1 MANMRFTTVFL
12 LALAFLGGWFVYST
26 EKSAEGYFGNFPF
39 KYGLDLNGGTH
50 LVYKADTS
58 KVKSDEVAGAM
69 SSLRDTI
76 ESRINIFGVSEPL
89 VQVEESTI
97 GGQKVEKLI
106 VELPGVT
113 DTQKAIDIIGKTPIL
128 EFKLLKNSTSTPT
141 AKINIADSI
150 SASASTT
157 ASAELREEDL
167 FEDTGLTGR
176 FLANASL
183 EFSPN
188 TGDPSISIVFND
200 EGAKLFGEITK
211 NNVGRQLAIILDGR
225 PLSVPTI
232 REEIAGGEAQISG
245 TFTPDDAKKLVQ
257 NLNYGALPL
266 PISLLNTQ
274 TIGASLGEGA
284 LKESAFAGFLAFVII
299 SAFLMIWYRLPGF
312 VAVIALAVY
321 TVINLMIFKLV
332 PVTLTSAG
340 LAGFILSIGMA
351 VDANILIFERMKEEL
366 KRGLS
371 LQDSIKEGFH
381 RAWLSIR
388 DSNLSSIITGVILY
402 YFATSS
408 LIKGFSFVFVIGVL
422 TSMFTAITVSRTL
435 LLAIGLKG
443 DSKLVR
449 FLFGSA
455 FKTNSK

>member
-1 MANMRFTTVFL
+1 MAKTRFTALFL
-12 LALAFLGGWFVYST
+12 LALAFLGGFFVFST
-26 EKSAEGYFGNFPF
+26 ENNSDGYFGNFPF

-50 LVYKADTS
+50 LVYQADVS
-58 KVKSDEVAGAM
+58 KVAPEEISGAM

-76 ESRINIFGVSEPL
+76 ESRINVFGVSEPL
-89 VQVEESTI
+89 VQVDETKV
-97 GGQKVEKLI
+97 GAVTVEKLI

-113 DTQKAIDIIGKTPIL
+113 DTEKAISIIGQTPVL
-128 EFKLLKNSTSTPT
+128 EFKLVKNNAT
-141 AKINIADSI
+141 
-150 SASASTT
+150 TT
-157 ASAELREEDL
+157 AASSTATEKDL

-176 FLANASL
+176 YLAHATL
-183 EFSPN
+183 EFNSN
-188 TGDPSISIVFND
+188 TRDPIVSLAFNP
-200 EGAKLFGEITK
+200 EGSKMFADITK
-211 NNVGRQLAIILDGR
+211 NNIGRELAIFLDGR
-225 PLSVPTI
+225 PLSMPTI
-232 REEIAGGEAQISG
+232 REEIPNGQAQISG
-245 TFTPDDAKKLVQ
+245 RFTPDEAKKLVQ

-274 TIGASLGEGA
+274 TIGASLGAGA
-284 LKESAFAGFLAFVII
+284 LRESAFAGSV
-299 SAFLMIWYRLPGF
+299 AFLIIAAFLIFWYRLPGL

-321 TVINLMIFKLV
+321 TILNLAIFKLV

-366 KRGLS
+366 RRGLS
-371 LQDSIKEGFH
+371 LHDAIHEGFE

-435 LLAIGLKG
+435 LLSIGIKSE
-443 DSKLVR
+443 SKIVK
-449 FLFGSA
+449 FLFGNGIFNKSG
-455 FKTNSK
+455 K